1 MSLVWL
7 TTSFGYYLIFS
18 LISTF
23 DYVYISALISS
34 TSEMIAYV
42 ISGLFYER
50 IGVKLSLILS
60 FTIST
65 IGGILILIWGLNHQ
79 SSVLFF
85 LCFLLTKFGITCCF
99 NINFAANSYF
109 FPTLFAATAM
119 GVCSFLARGASAF
132 SFVVGEMSEPA
143 PMYLFTGLC
152 LLSIVASCFL
162 KMEQETSKS
171 NDQKS
176 NKKVDHDYV
185 LKNDQDEEI
194 F

>member
-1 MSLVWL
+1 MSLIWL

-23 DYVYISALISS
+23 DYVYLSAMTSS
-34 TSEMIAYV
+34 ISEMIAYV
-42 ISGLFYER
+42 LSGILYER

-65 IGGILILIWGLNHQ
+65 VGGVLILVWGLDHQ
-79 SSVLFF
+79 DSVLFF
-85 LCFLLTKFGITCCF
+85 IFFLLTKFGITFCF

-109 FPTLFAATAM
+109 FPTLFASTAL

-132 SFVVGEMSEPA
+132 SFVVGEMDEPV

-152 LLSIVASCFL
+152 MLSIIAAFFLRLKDTKKPAS
-162 KMEQETSKS
+162 
-171 NDQKS
+171 
-176 NKKVDHDYV
+176 
-185 LKNDQDEEI
+185 QDESKKLAVIEEEEEI
-194 F
+194 